1 MGRPVWS
8 EPGKSGIGGLRMTAI
23 GQKSGKTYREI
34 DVGLYEERK
43 KRLRDRIYYWEQVK
57 AASIPGG
64 KVREWA
70 EKRIRML
77 KDAII
82 EMDAERNR
90 EALANEEKPEDCMGA
105 VGGPEHADAGAG
117 D

>member
-1 MGRPVWS
+1 
-8 EPGKSGIGGLRMTAI
+8 MTAI

-43 KRLRDRIYYWEQVK
+43 KRLRDRIYYWEQVR

-64 KVREWA
+64 KVQEWA

-77 KDAII
+77 KDAIM

-90 EALANEEKPEDCMGA
+90 EAIANEEKPEHHME
-105 VGGPEHADAGAG
+105 PAG
-117 D
+117 DADHAHSGA

>member
-1 MGRPVWS
+1 
-8 EPGKSGIGGLRMTAI
+8 MTAI
-23 GQKSGKTYREI
+23 GSKSGKLYKEI
-34 DVGLYEERK
+34 DIGIHEERK
-43 KRLRDRIYYWEQVK
+43 KRIRDRIHYWQQVK
-57 AASIPGG
+57 GAAIPGG
-64 KVREWA
+64 KVEQMA
-70 EKRIRML
+70 DKRIRML
-77 KDAII
+77 ENVII